1 MDLSKKKKEK
11 QEKEASQRG
20 TSRDGSILKKIVKKS
35 YKKSWSDELIWLGV
49 ICRGSCFLSHS
60 RSVRIQWGWEQIL
73 HLIRTV
79 YWRQLCRYVQR
90 AWSCRGWQYAWMS
103 TLLLSRKWHLFRCKI
118 RESNA
123 EVLIL
128 VCTNQRFQTWS
139 TASWPFRSVE
149 AITMARVQAQ
159 HGPDKASAL
168 SIILARHWASK
179 SCCQFTKFRIACC
192 LGFATCSCSL
202 LFLCS
207 LLLTLAL
214 LFGVMIRTSS
224 EVPQTCPPF
233 RSLASLSLCIRLD
246 VYDQYWQ
253 LSVSVSVPV
262 HASVF
267 TEGLCAH
274 FKATVWSYQVV
285 TWRIPIL
292 RFEQH
297 CSTEVSGF
305 LATFVATS
313 SSRTCSCIQKVWH
326 IFAFTLPSC
335 FQLIRHRI
343 LRFSSIQYRPA
354 LNRRF
359 RFRSV
364 IPNLCHRISYGMLH
378 WDKYEFTSL
387 AHWLD
392 NRPHVA
398 LLQQKSNLSWADQFA
413 PCCINLI
420 ENQTPSFERFL
431 TLHRFG
437 SHTQATQCEASW
449 VPHMLLS
456 PLFLGSMFCW
466 CRSVSTSMTNSPT
479 SGLRQASCLLNPQTR
494 LCIVLEQS
502 HKHFLN
508 VLNQSPPVPQAHAI
522 TLIPASSI
530 SSVAFSAWGLVMP
543 RAFARVRA
551 RGQHQIFRHS
561 SIVDLSS
568 LVHSGLVPTQARFLV
583 PSLRSLQLFSSDHQL
598 WIVHKA
604 SQGAFQKILDHSCS
618 TT

>member
-1 MDLSKKKKEK
+1 MTSGQDGFIQKEK
-11 QEKEASQRG
+11 RETRKRG
-20 TSRDGSILKKIVKKS
+20 VTKGHLPRRLNFKKNCKKKS

-73 HLIRTV
+73 HSIRTV
-79 YWRQLCRYVQR
+79 YRRQLCRYVHR

-103 TLLLSRKWHLFRCKI
+103 TLLLSRRWHLFRCKF

-253 LSVSVSVPV
+253 LSVSVSVLV

-274 FKATVWSYQVV
+274 VKATVWSYQVV

-392 NRPHVA
+392 NRPNVA
-398 LLQQKSNLSWADQFA
+398 LLQQNPTYLGPTNLHLVASILLRIKLRRLKDSWLSTD
-413 PCCINLI
+413 
-420 ENQTPSFERFL
+420 SVYSWYK
-431 TLHRFG
+431 LHSCGTSMFHV
-437 SHTQATQCEASW
+437 S
-449 VPHMLLS
+449 
-456 PLFLGSMFCW
+456 LFLHK
-466 CRSVSTSMTNSPT
+466 CRCSQYTPVVGRWGRGKVRIGHRISVSTRVPRVISIIHRALQHFIERDKERTVNIMK
-479 SGLRQASCLLNPQTR
+479 LIEVEFRQN
-494 LCIVLEQS
+494 IKE
-502 HKHFLN
+502 KN
-508 VLNQSPPVPQAHAI
+508 VKK
-522 TLIPASSI
+522 
-530 SSVAFSAWGLVMP
+530 
-543 RAFARVRA
+543 R
-551 RGQHQIFRHS
+551 
-561 SIVDLSS
+561 
-568 LVHSGLVPTQARFLV
+568 
-583 PSLRSLQLFSSDHQL
+583 
-598 WIVHKA
+598 KKKKEK
-604 SQGAFQKILDHSCS
+604 QKRKRW
-618 TT
+618 